1 MLTKGFSLVE
11 VMVAMAIA
19 GVLGATSV
27 ATFKGSLDESARS
40 KHEWI
45 AFTLAQKQM
54 ELLLSAPKNAAA
66 LQGDSATASPGSAVD
81 ESCADAE
88 PARTSRLTELGAASS
103 TGPYVLCWKV
113 KAGSPSGD
121 LRNIRVVVTFPLF
134 QGSDHVFLQAIR

>member
-1 MLTKGFSLVE
+1 MKGFSLVE
-11 VMVAMAIA
+11 VMVALSIA
-19 GVLGATSV
+19 GILGATSV

-66 LQGDSATASPGSAVD
+66 LQGDSSTAAPGSTAD
-81 ESCADAE
+81 ETCADAD
-88 PARTSRLTELGAASS
+88 ASRRSRVTELGTPSA
-103 TGPYVLCWKV
+103 TGAYVLCWKV